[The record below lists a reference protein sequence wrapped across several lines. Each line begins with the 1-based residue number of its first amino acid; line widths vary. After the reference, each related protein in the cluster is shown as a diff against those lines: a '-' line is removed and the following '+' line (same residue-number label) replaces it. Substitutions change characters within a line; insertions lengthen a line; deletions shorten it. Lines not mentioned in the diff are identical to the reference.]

1 MVGETRR
8 KEILKYISESDK
20 PVSGTKLAEFFHVS
34 RQVIVQDIALL
45 RAADCEILSTN
56 RGYICQ
62 GTKKFVRVFQVCHTD
77 EKIEEELNAVVDC
90 GGTVID
96 VFVQHHIYGE
106 LRASLQ
112 ISSRRQ
118 VKQFVEDIRT
128 GKSRPLTNITSG
140 HHCHTISAD
149 SEEVL
154 ELIEEAFQKMGIYE
168 DERENMEITIR
179 NAKLEEAY
187 VLAQIEAECFPK
199 AEAASAEEIKKR
211 MSTFLE
217 CFFVAEVQGEIAGF
231 INGAVTDQ
239 PSLPDELY
247 HNAALHKP
255 EGAYQTVF
263 GLNVRE
269 AYRNQGIAGKLLDFL
284 SDTAKERGKKG
295 VILTCKEHLLKF
307 YGSHGFENFGVADS
321 THGGACWYD
330 MRKMF

>member
-20 PVSGTKLAEFFHVS
+20 PVSGAKLAEIFHVS

-62 GTKKFVRVFQVCHTD
+62 GTKKFIRVFEVCHTD
-77 EKIEEELNAVVDC
+77 EKIEDELNAVVDC
-90 GGTVID
+90 GGIVID
-96 VFVQHHIYGE
+96 VFVQHNVYGE
-106 LRASLQ
+106 LRAPLQ
-112 ISSRRQ
+112 IRSRRQ
-118 VKQFVEDIRT
+118 AKQFVEDIRT

-154 ELIEEAFQKMGIYE
+154 ELIEEAFKKMGIYE
-168 DERENMEITIR
+168 EDKKELEINIR
-179 NAKLEEAY
+179 NAKLEDAP

-199 AEAASAEEIKKR
+199 AEAASAEEIQKR
-211 MSTFLE
+211 MNTFLE
-217 CFFVAEVQGEIAGF
+217 CFFVAEVQGEIVGF

-239 PSLPDELY
+239 LCLTDEFY
-247 HNAALHKP
+247 HNVILHKP
-255 EGAYQTVF
+255 EGDYQTVF
-263 GLNVRE
+263 GLDVKE
-269 AYRNQGIAGKLLDFL
+269 AYRNRGVAGKLLDYL
-284 SDTAKERGKKG
+284 LETAKGRGKKG
-295 VILTCKEHLLKF
+295 VLLNCKEHLLKF
-307 YGSHGFENFGVADS
+307 YESHGFENFGIADS

-330 MRKMF
+330 MRKIF